1 MNSEMNNNRALLRW
15 LDADMLAGASF
26 RAAVTHRSAGAN
38 NNERLEYLGDAVLG
52 MLVAEHLY
60 RLHPNA
66 SEGDLSRL
74 RANLVRGETL
84 AEIAKELHLSDQLV
98 LGPGELKAGGHRR
111 DTILADALEAMIGA
125 VYLEKGLEAARAFV
139 LGLLQTRIA
148 NLPPPEQ
155 LKDSK
160 TRLQEYL
167 QARNLALP
175 DYRLQ
180 KASGEPHA
188 QHFAMRCQLRDCD
201 IETTGEGGSKR
212 EAEQRAA
219 ARALAMLQGGM
230 TSAHEHS

>member
-1 MNSEMNNNRALLRW
+1 MNPDMNNNRGLLQW
-15 LDADMLAGASF
+15 LVADMLARASF
-26 RAAVTHRSAGAN
+26 KAAVTHRSAGSN

-52 MLVAEHLY
+52 MLIAEHLY

-74 RANLVRGETL
+74 CAKLVRGETL
-84 AEIAKELHLSDQLV
+84 AGIAKELDLSDLLV
-98 LGPGELKAGGHRR
+98 MGPGEVKTGGRRR
-111 DTILADALEAMIGA
+111 DTVLADALEAIIGA

-139 LGLLQTRIA
+139 LGLFQTRIA

-180 KASGEPHA
+180 KASGEAHA
-188 QHFAMRCQLRDCD
+188 QHFAVRCQLPDCE

-219 ARALAMLQGGM
+219 GRALAIIQGM
-230 TSAHEHS
+230 TSAHEQS

>member
-1 MNSEMNNNRALLRW
+1 MNNNRALLRW

-26 RAAVTHRSAGAN
+26 RAAVTHRSAGGG

-52 MLVAEHLY
+52 MLIAEHLY

-74 RANLVRGETL
+74 RAKLVRGETL
-84 AEIAKELHLSDQLV
+84 AGIAKELHLSDLLV
-98 LGPGELKAGGHRR
+98 LGPGEVKAGGHRR
-111 DTILADALEAMIGA
+111 DTILADALEAIIGA
-125 VYLEKGLEAARAFV
+125 IYLEKGFEAARVFV
-139 LGLLQTRIA
+139 LGLFQTRIA

-155 LKDSK
+155 LKDAK

-175 DYRLQ
+175 EYRLQ
-180 KASGEPHA
+180 LASGEPHA
-188 QHFAMRCQLRDCD
+188 QNFVMRCLLPHCG

-219 ARALAMLQGGM
+219 ARALAMLP
-230 TSAHEHS
+230 